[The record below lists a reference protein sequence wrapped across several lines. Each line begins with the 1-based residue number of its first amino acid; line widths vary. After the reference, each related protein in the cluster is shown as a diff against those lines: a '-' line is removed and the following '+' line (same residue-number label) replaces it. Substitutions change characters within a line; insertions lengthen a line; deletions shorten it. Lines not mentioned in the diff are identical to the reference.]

1 MTTLLHETQDVLMV
15 DLWYSKYMVYS
26 LRAFFTAAH
35 FFIGGIVPEILII
48 HDQDRPKSGP
58 WYSSGTIPPIKKWVA
73 VKNALGL

>member
-15 DLWYSKYMVYS
+15 DLWYSKYMV
-26 LRAFFTAAH
+26 RAFFTAAH

-58 WYSSGTIPPIKKWVA
+58 WCSSGTIPPIKKWAA

>member
-1 MTTLLHETQDVLMV
+1 MV

-48 HDQDRPKSGP
+48 HENTTWLLSVYNPAM
-58 WYSSGTIPPIKKWVA
+58 PII
-73 VKNALGL
+73 NP

>member
-1 MTTLLHETQDVLMV
+1 MTTLLHETVLMV
-15 DLWYSKYMVYS
+15 DLWYSKYILYS

-58 WYSSGTIPPIKKWVA
+58 WYSSGTIPPIKKWAA